1 MILLLV
7 AVLTLDPS
15 LSQFTQRFNDYSDRH
30 RLVMLASPT

>member
-15 LSQFTQRFNDYSDRH
+15 LSQFTQRFNNYSGRH